1 MHLSARK
8 ARLLELAQL
17 SGLVS
22 LRLSVFVSLQ
32 PETSQLLEEF
42 FPDVFLG
49 VSEKPPQQGLLPDSS

>member
-32 PETSQLLEEF
+32 AEVSQLFEEL
-42 FPDVFLG
+42 FPDVFVG
-49 VSEKPPQQGLLPDSS
+49 VSEKPPQQWFLSDSS

>member
-32 PETSQLLEEF
+32 AEVSQLFEEL
-42 FPDVFLG
+42 FPDVFFG
-49 VSEKPPQQGLLPDSS
+49 VSEKPPQQCFLSDSS